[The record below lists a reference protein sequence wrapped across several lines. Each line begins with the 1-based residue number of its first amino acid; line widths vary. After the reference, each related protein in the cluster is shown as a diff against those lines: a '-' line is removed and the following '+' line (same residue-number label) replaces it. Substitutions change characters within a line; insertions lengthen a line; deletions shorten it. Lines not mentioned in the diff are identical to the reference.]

1 MSYLIDTNILVRQTD
16 ASSPDRALCSRAVD
30 RLIDGGCDLCICAQV
45 VIEFW
50 SVSTRPQGVNGLGL
64 TPRVASLQV
73 ADFKRT
79 FLCLLEPPDM
89 ADRWKN
95 VADRHAVI
103 GKQAHDARL
112 ATIMLAHGVAHILTL
127 NPGDFTRYSGIT
139 PITPQEV
146 LESLS

>member
-1 MSYLIDTNILVRQTD
+1 
-16 ASSPDRALCSRAVD
+16 
-30 RLIDGGCDLCICAQV
+30 
-45 VIEFW
+45 
-50 SVSTRPQGVNGLGL
+50 
-64 TPRVASLQV
+64 
-73 ADFKRT
+73 
-79 FLCLLEPPDM
+79 M